1 MRIRQ
6 KLIVPKVGEQD
17 VDELYVCQQDAVQAE
32 KLQLTTIV
40 TLKHNAYGKGKMK
53 TGWRK

>member
-17 VDELYVCQQDAVQAE
+17 VDKLYICQQDAVQAE

-53 TGWRK
+53 TGW